1 MEKEYKQ
8 LNQVFK
14 QLKEF
19 YEYLAFQ
26 INTFEADFKQSL
38 LDYEKQNNHKFV
50 LEKISFFDFNKNEI
64 EYTET
69 LIKSAL
75 ENVTI
80 ENYIDVYSKL
90 NSINESITDDFNVLL
105 DSALDSENSKEM
117 LEFQYVQLDAFKK
130 QLNIVLENIDTLICN
145 AEKLSKKQ

>member
-26 INTFEADFKQSL
+26 INTFETDFKQSL
-38 LDYEKQNNHKFV
+38 LDYEKQNNYKFV

-90 NSINESITDDFNVLL
+90 NSINETITDDFNVLL